1 MLFYTCQKEKN
12 QMENPKV
19 YKLKFYGTNYNIVLG
34 KANYVNNGTLA
45 VLMFVSTPKGKIKE
59 DFGDL
64 TQNIDDSDI
73 FANAKD
79 SQFIDTNN
87 LPSDI
92 IKWLEDNDIAYEE
105 NGIYGH
111 SGYCVYPLVKFTQQ
125 ALDWMIELK

>member
-1 MLFYTCQKEKN
+1 MK
-12 QMENPKV
+12 NPKV
-19 YKLKFYGTNYNIVLG
+19 YKLEFYGTNYNIVLG

-73 FANAKD
+73 FANDKN

-92 IKWLEDNDIAYEE
+92 IKWLND
-105 NGIYGH
+105 NGIAKDTGIRGF
-111 SGYCVYPLVKFTQQ
+111 SGYCTYPLVEFTQE
-125 ALDWMIELK
+125 ALNGMVELE